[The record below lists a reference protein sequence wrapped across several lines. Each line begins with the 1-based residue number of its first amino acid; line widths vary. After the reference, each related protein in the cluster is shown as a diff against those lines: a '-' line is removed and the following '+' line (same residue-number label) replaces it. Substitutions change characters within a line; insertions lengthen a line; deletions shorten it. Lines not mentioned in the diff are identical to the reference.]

1 MANSVEV
8 DKNVYAVLFVD
19 DEELIL
25 RSIRR
30 AVMDEN
36 YTSYF
41 AGSGVAALKIMEEHE
56 INVIVTDMKMPGMD
70 GLQLLKI
77 IKEQYP
83 NIVKIVL
90 SGFTQLSQVLAT
102 VNQADIFNFIAKP
115 WDMETELK
123 YVIDK
128 AIEHCRLKKIE
139 FQFREQLEKRNDMYQ
154 TILKKMEM
162 SSAIKGKQME
172 QIKKIS
178 KLLRRTIDKEATAES
193 RFLVALLND
202 YADKLPGIVD
212 DFSLE
217 TLVADLKLLVVE
229 KPYYSKAAVQVK
241 EAVTSKVHGSYGLIY
256 FAVNCL
262 LTLLQQNQDI
272 EGIYIYIVTKEQ
284 EEKTTVSFSVF
295 FLDAAGKYQQQ
306 LTGCAYQV
314 VEIIFREIMEAK
326 FVTSRKEDRQILQ
339 LEFTLDKV

>member
-1 MANSVEV
+1 MANFVEV
-8 DKNVYAVLFVD
+8 DKNVYSVLFVD

-30 AVMDEN
+30 AVIDEN
-36 YTSYF
+36 YISYF
-41 AGSGVAALKIMEEHE
+41 AGSGAAALKIMEEHE
-56 INVIVTDMKMPGMD
+56 INVVVTDMKMPGMD

-77 IKEQYP
+77 VKEQYP
-83 NIVKIVL
+83 NMVKIVL

-139 FQFREQLEKRNDMYQ
+139 IQFREQLEKRNDMYQ
-154 TILKKMEM
+154 TILKKMET
-162 SSAIKGKQME
+162 SSVTKAKQME

-193 RFLVALLND
+193 RFLTSLLNE
-202 YADKLPGIVD
+202 YVEKLPGMVED
-212 DFSLE
+212 LSLG
-217 TLVADLKLLVVE
+217 TLVADLKLLVGD

-241 EAVTSKVHGSYGLIY
+241 EGVTGKFRGSYSLMY

-262 LTLLQQNQDI
+262 LTLLQQNQNI

-284 EEKTTVSFSVF
+284 EDKAIISFSVF
-295 FLDAAGKYQQQ
+295 FLDATGIYQQQ

-314 VEIIFREIMEAK
+314 IESIFREIMDAK
-326 FVTSRKEDRQILQ
+326 FVTSRKDDRQILQ